1 MNFLR
6 LLLEIFRYRNVGV
19 RFRCEIDGVER
30 ELRLK
35 RFNHE
40 RLVVNGVR
48 KGSSVW
54 CEFVEVGE

>member
-1 MNFLR
+1 MKLLA

-19 RFRCEIDGVER
+19 RFRCEIDDVEH

-35 RFNHE
+35 GFCHE
-40 RLVVNGVR
+40 NLVVNGVR

-54 CEFVEVGE
+54 CELVEVGE